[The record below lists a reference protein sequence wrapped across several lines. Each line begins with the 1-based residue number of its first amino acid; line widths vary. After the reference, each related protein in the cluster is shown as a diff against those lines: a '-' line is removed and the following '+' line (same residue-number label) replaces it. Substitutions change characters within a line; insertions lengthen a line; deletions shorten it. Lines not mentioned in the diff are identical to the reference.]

1 MFNGMDLLRRLSL
14 TLKLILQKTLT
25 DDTIKSF
32 VVIFLTILDRPA
44 VNWFTFVSGI
54 DSTTG
59 LSKHQCNRP
68 KFRLKNCNPFRYLVT
83 E

>member
-1 MFNGMDLLRRLSL
+1 MFNGVDLLRRLSL
-14 TLKLILQKTLT
+14 ALKLILQKTLT

-59 LSKHQCNRP
+59 LRRRQCNRP
-68 KFRLKNCNPFRYLVT
+68 NFDIKTVIHSVT
-83 E
+83 W